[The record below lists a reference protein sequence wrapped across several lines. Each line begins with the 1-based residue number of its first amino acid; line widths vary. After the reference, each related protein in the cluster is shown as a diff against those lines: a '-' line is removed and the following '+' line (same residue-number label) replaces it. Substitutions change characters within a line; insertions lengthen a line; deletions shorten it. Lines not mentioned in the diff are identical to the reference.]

1 MRYGMIMAGGSGTRL
16 WPISRASRP
25 KQLVPLIERE
35 GKLLS
40 LLEIAAHRFDDVVPP
55 ERRYICTNERFR
67 PFVRERMPQFADNQ
81 ILGEPVGRDTVNAVG
96 LTAAVMHKID
106 PSAIFAVLTADQI
119 IEPAAEFTKLL
130 DLAYALV
137 EQDASRLVTF
147 SIKPTYPA
155 TGFGY
160 VERTDPIDGTAD
172 LAFTV
177 ERFVE
182 KPNKA
187 TARDY
192 LTSGRFGWNS
202 GMFVWSA
209 ATLLDCLR
217 RFEPVCYE
225 GLTEIAAAWGTPDY
239 QTKLDSIFPSLPKIS
254 VDYAVMEPAAHEQQ
268 HGESKTTICTIL
280 ADVSWLDVGS
290 WPALA
295 ETIDADADSNRT
307 TGPVIAHD
315 STNCLAFSD
324 NPDHT
329 ITLLGC
335 DNLVVVH
342 TPDATLVMPADKAQD
357 LKALHEKLPEN
368 LK

>member
-16 WPISRASRP
+16 WPISRAARP
-25 KQLVPLIERE
+25 KQLVPLIERD
-35 GKLLS
+35 GQLLS
-40 LLEIAAHRFDDVVPP
+40 LLEIAAQRFADVVPP

-67 PFVRERMPQFADNQ
+67 PFVRERMPEFSDDQ
-81 ILGEPVGRDTVNAVG
+81 ILGEPIGRDTVNAVG
-96 LTAAVMHKID
+96 LTAAILHHID
-106 PSAIFAVLTADQI
+106 PAAIFAVLTADQI
-119 IEPAAEFTKLL
+119 IEPVPTFTKLL
-130 DLAYALV
+130 DLAYTLV

-160 VERTDPIDGTAD
+160 VERADPIDNTD
-172 LAFTV
+172 NLAFTV

-182 KPNKA
+182 KPDEP
-187 TARDY
+187 TARKY
-192 LTSGRFGWNS
+192 LSSGRFGWNS

-209 ATLLDCLR
+209 ATFLDCIR
-217 RFEPVCYE
+217 RFEPACYD
-225 GLTEIAAAWGTPDY
+225 GLTEIARAWGTPDY
-239 QTKLDSIFPSLPKIS
+239 HSKLTSIFPTLPKIS

-268 HGESKTTICTIL
+268 HGDSKTTICTIL

-295 ETIDADADSNRT
+295 ETIDADSASNRT
-307 TGPVIAHD
+307 TGPVIALD
-315 STNCLAFSD
+315 STGCLAFSD

-335 DNLVVVH
+335 ENLVVVH

-357 LKALHEKLPEN
+357 LKALHEKLPDA

>member
-25 KQLVPLIERE
+25 KQLVPLIQRDDR
-35 GKLLS
+35 LLS
-40 LLEIAAHRFDDVVPP
+40 LLEIAAMRFGSAVPP
-55 ERRYICTNERFR
+55 ERRLICTNERFR
-67 PFVRERMPQFADNQ
+67 PFIREHMPDFADDQ
-81 ILGEPVGRDTVNAVG
+81 IIGEPVGRDTVNAVG
-96 LTAAVMHKID
+96 LTAAILYHSD

-119 IEPAAEFTKLL
+119 IEPADSFTKLL
-130 DLAYALV
+130 DLAYSLV
-137 EQDASRLVTF
+137 EQDPSRLVTF
-147 SIKPTYPA
+147 SIKPTHPA

-160 VERTDPIDGTAD
+160 VERADPIDNTD
-172 LAFTV
+172 NLAFTV

-182 KPNKA
+182 KPDEPTANK
-187 TARDY
+187 Y
-192 LTSGRFGWNS
+192 LASGRFGWNS

-209 ATLLDCLR
+209 ATLLDCIR
-217 RFEPVCYE
+217 RYEPVCYD
-225 GLTEIAAAWGTPDY
+225 GLTEIASAWGTPDY
-239 QTKLDSIFPSLPKIS
+239 ATKLEAIFPTLPKIS

-268 HGESKTTICTIL
+268 HGDSKTTLCTIL

-290 WPALA
+290 WPSLA
-295 ETIDADADSNRT
+295 ETLTPDSAEIRT
-307 TGPVIAHD
+307 TGPVITHD

-324 NPDHT
+324 NPNHT

-357 LKALHEKLPEN
+357 LKSLHEKLPDDM
-368 LK
+368 K